1 LIPAQNGAA
10 EFQAGKSAS
19 AAELRFRLSAAAAGY
34 LQGAF
39 QNPAFGEEH
48 LAPIFSNPAL
58 PAGLIQ
64 QIAGNKQWLSRPEI
78 RRAIVFHRN
87 SPRPLRLNLIHF
99 LGWKDLAKAMEDPF
113 VPPPVKKAAETLLKA
128 RVEEMA
134 LGEKIALA
142 RMAGPGVIPSL
153 RSEGHG
159 EVIAALLGNPRL
171 TEAEVLLIC
180 SAEQATPAVLAAV
193 GSQPKWRQR
202 YPVKMELLRNPRTP
216 AAVTLGFLDSL
227 STSDLGEIASQAGVP
242 RLVRA
247 TAKQILESR
256 RDSVDTSGA
265 VS

>member
-1 LIPAQNGAA
+1 MIPALGAA
-10 EFQAGKSAS
+10 AQFQEGKSAS
-19 AAELRFRLSAAAAGY
+19 AVELRFRLQGAGAGY
-34 LQGAF
+34 LQGAL

-48 LAPIFSNPAL
+48 LGPLFSNPAL

-78 RRAIVFHRN
+78 QRAIVFHRN
-87 SPRPLRLNLIHF
+87 SPRPLKLNLVHF

-113 VPPPVKKAAETLLKA
+113 LPPPVKKAAETLLKA

-134 LGEKIALA
+134 MGEKIALA
-142 RMAGPGVIPSL
+142 RIAGPGVIPSL

-171 TEAEVLLIC
+171 SEDEVLILC
-180 SAEQATPAVLAAV
+180 AGEQVPPVVLSAV
-193 GSQPKWRQR
+193 GSHPKWRQR

-216 AAVTLGFLDSL
+216 ATVTLEFLDSL
-227 STSDLGEIASQAGVP
+227 STSDLGEIASLTGVP

-256 RDSVDTSGA
+256 RASVDRSGA